1 MRPLGRVAAHVRSA
15 LNAYTGGVAALHK
28 RVPSSVAGVS
38 RWSRWGRR
46 AGAAVV
52 TGVVAAA
59 LVGPAPVR
67 AQLPELFPSSTA
79 TTQPPSSTSTLL
91 PPLEHLATTT
101 TAAPGGP
108 TTTGLLSLPTA
119 APGAPPPTLLPEPP
133 GPKTS
138 RTTTFNTLP
147 VPPRTP
153 LRMTTTTLQGSIRPS
168 TVPVAEDQE
177 GGDEEAGFDDTL
189 PFTPEDELIQAA
201 GLDRELGGGDVEGQ
215 DPITLMASIAAGL
228 IALVLLG
235 VVGWIQAQVRGRPHL
250 W

>member
-1 MRPLGRVAAHVRSA
+1 VA
-15 LNAYTGGVAALHK
+15 
-28 RVPSSVAGVS
+28 
-38 RWSRWGRR
+38 
-46 AGAAVV
+46 
-52 TGVVAAA
+52 TGVVVAA
-59 LVGPAPVR
+59 LVGPAPVG
-67 AQLPELFPSSTA
+67 AQLPELFPSSTPP
-79 TTQPPSSTSTLL
+79 TTRAPSPESTLL

-108 TTTGLLSLPTA
+108 TTTGLLTLPTA

-133 GPKTS
+133 APKTS

-153 LRMTTTTLQGSIRPS
+153 LRVTTTTLQGSVRPS
-168 TVPVAEDQE
+168 TVPVPEDQE
-177 GGDEEAGFDDTL
+177 GGDEEAGFEDTL

-201 GLDRELGGGDVEGQ
+201 GLDRELGGDGDVDGG
-215 DPITLMASIAAGL
+215 DPVTLMASIAAGL

-235 VVGWIQAQVRGRPHL
+235 VVGWLQSQVRGRPHL